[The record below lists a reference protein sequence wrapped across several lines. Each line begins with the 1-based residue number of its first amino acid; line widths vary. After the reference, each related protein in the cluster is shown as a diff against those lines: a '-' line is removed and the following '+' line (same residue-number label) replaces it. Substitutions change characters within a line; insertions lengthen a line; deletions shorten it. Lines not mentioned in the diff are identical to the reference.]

1 MKELVKALENL
12 DNRLGAIERRLKA
25 VEANVDVLIFE
36 VQRRNVIEASTPIP
50 RHSDLDRSDLLW
62 DDTD

>member
-12 DNRLGAIERRLKA
+12 DRRLGEIERRLKA
-25 VEANVDVLIFE
+25 VEANVDVLVFE

-50 RHSDLDRSDLLW
+50 RRCELDRADLLW
-62 DDTD
+62 DED